1 MRSRLRPCG
10 GADERGVSLL
20 EVLVAIAV
28 LSTALIAA
36 MSGLFTSVKSSGAN
50 ADRQQRSAAVSSYG
64 ESLKGLA
71 YVPCS
76 DATCARYTRY
86 YNAWPQRWTP
96 ATGPTAPPD
105 AASMVLAVTRVQYW
119 NSSTLTF
126 DAACPTVDG
135 GAQRLTISVTWRGAT
150 ATSTLVK
157 RNPTAAPGAVTP

>member
-1 MRSRLRPCG
+1 MRSRMRPCG

-36 MSGLFTSVKSSGAN
+36 MSGLFTSVKTSVSN
-50 ADRQQRSAAVSSYG
+50 ADRQQRSAALSSYG
-64 ESLKGLA
+64 ESLKGLV

-76 DATCARYTRY
+76 DAAGASYTRDY
-86 YNAWPQRWTP
+86 AAWPDRWTP
-96 ATGPTAPPD
+96 ATGVTAPPD
-105 AASMVLAVTRVQYW
+105 AASMVLAVTSVQYW
-119 NSSTLTF
+119 NATTLSF
-126 DAACPTVDG
+126 DATCPPVDA

-157 RNPTAAPGAVTP
+157 RNPTAAPGPVTP